1 MNEKIIYEQINE
13 YYKFHK
19 NIESYFTQGFNENGR
34 GERINLYILDLNF
47 INLWKNY
54 CNYDEVV
61 KNLKTYDYDNMI
73 NRGILKNNNENS
85 LPTFYGSGIS
95 SDIFLSKSIYEIKD
109 FDCLTNVNSYESFYQ
124 NYGSLWNVNVEVIEG
139 IFYDQIL
146 VLLINQQRR
155 IKIFYRGQIKNKV
168 ELIHLI
174 LDFPKQKDSKS
185 LIKEYFFDI
194 ILGNNDDSY
203 FNFISAYIQDN
214 CGKLLDFF
222 EQNQISEFNYKK
234 IELKDEK
241 IEVEIYNINLD
252 KNDYLNKQKSNI
264 KSISLNNIDLIRM
277 IGLENIGATCYMNA
291 TIQCLVNIDKLTR
304 YLLNSEIFNNVIINS
319 EKCEIVSCYCCLLE
333 KLCCDENIK
342 NYFAPYDFKNMISR
356 KNPLFKGI
364 QANDSKDLISF
375 LIEQMNYEFN
385 QINLKLIENIKFN
398 ETKEKN
404 LVNIQTD
411 RNIMLCEFIK
421 QYSSMNNNIIS
432 NLFFSLIEYK
442 TTCQGC
448 NISKYNFQ
456 VSFSLEFILEKI
468 YNGKYSNINTYL
480 NNKKLSL
487 DECFANY
494 NEINYFNGENAMYCD
509 FCKTQKNATYINT
522 IYSLP
527 PILII
532 ILNRGKGNSFE
543 CDVDF
548 PLQINVQK
556 YVQYSKSNF
565 NYSLIGV
572 ISHLGSSDMSGHFIA
587 YCKHRITKEWHCYND
602 ATVIRC
608 DDQMNDY
615 KKGVPYILFY
625 ESNQGNDN
633 ILFDYDDLNKTN
645 SAKSNTFNNFNY
657 KNQNMNF
664 QNNFNN
670 MNYINNNINNFNM
683 LGNYDMNNAN
693 YNINMMPNNNM
704 SMMSMNNMNM
714 MTINNMNM
722 MSMNNM
728 NMMSINNMNNFN
740 NIINMNNFNNTN
752 NISMNN
758 NNQMNYNCINNLIK

>member
-1 MNEKIIYEQINE
+1 MNEKIIYEQIYE

-34 GERINLYILDLNF
+34 GEKINLYILDLNF

-61 KNLKTYDYDNMI
+61 KNLETYDYDNMI
-73 NRGILKNNNENS
+73 NRGILKINNEYV
-85 LPTFYGSGIS
+85 LPTFYGSGAS

-124 NYGSLWNVNVEVIEG
+124 NYGSFWNFNVEAIEG
-139 IFYDQIL
+139 IFYDQML
-146 VLLINQQRR
+146 VLLINQRRR
-155 IKIFYRGQIKNKV
+155 IKIFYKGQIRNKV
-168 ELIHLI
+168 ELIHLN
-174 LDFPKQKDSKS
+174 LDFPKPNESKS

-203 FNFISAYIQDN
+203 FNFISAYIHDN
-214 CGKLLDFF
+214 CIKLIDFLD
-222 EQNQISEFNYKK
+222 QNQISEFNYKK
-234 IELKDEK
+234 LELKDEK
-241 IEVEIYNINLD
+241 IEVEIYNVNLD
-252 KNDYLNKQKSNI
+252 KKDYLNKQKCNI
-264 KSISLNNIDLIRM
+264 KSISLNNINLIRM

-304 YLLNSEIFNNVIINS
+304 YLLKSEIFNNVIINS

-375 LIEQMNYEFN
+375 LIEQMNYELN

-404 LVNIQTD
+404 FVNLQTD
-411 RNIMLCEFIK
+411 RNLMLYEFIE

-448 NISKYNFQ
+448 NINKYNFQ
-456 VSFSLEFILEKI
+456 VSFSLEFVLEKI
-468 YNGKYSNINTYL
+468 YNGIYSNINTNL
-480 NNKKLSL
+480 DNKKLSL
-487 DECFANY
+487 DECFSNY
-494 NEINYFNGENAMYCD
+494 NEINYFNGENSMYCD
-509 FCKTQKNATYINT
+509 FCKTQKNATYINR

-532 ILNRGKGNSFE
+532 IFNRGKGNSFK

-587 YCKHRITKEWHCYND
+587 YCKHRITKEWYCYND
-602 ATVIRC
+602 AIVIRC

-625 ESNQGNDN
+625 ESNQGSNN
-633 ILFDYDDLNKTN
+633 ILFNYDYLNKIN
-645 SAKSNTFNNFNY
+645 SPKSNSFNNLNY
-657 KNQNMNF
+657 QNQNMNF

-670 MNYINNNINNFNM
+670 MNYINNNFNNFNM
-683 LGNYDMNNAN
+683 PFNYNMNNAN
-693 YNINMMPNNNM
+693 YNMNMIPF
-704 SMMSMNNMNM
+704 NNMNM
-714 MTINNMNM
+714 MPM
-722 MSMNNM
+722 
-728 NMMSINNMNNFN
+728 NNMNNFN
-740 NIINMNNFNNTN
+740 NIINMNSMNNMNNMNNFNNTN
-752 NISMNN
+752 NFYMNN
-758 NNQMNYNCINNLIK
+758 NNQMNYNCFNNLIK